1 MTQNVITRHL
11 EMLIRG
17 EATAA
22 YCISIAYESS
32 IRNNMDNPQVVL
44 KVTNCFGCSHLKVI
58 AEAKIVKA
66 RINAENV
73 AELLMFADAHSCALL
88 QEAALKLCLANP
100 VTIWGSEGWDQLK
113 ELPMLLA
120 EHFLG
125 ASPTKFSETNYET
138 MRVTTLCKKLD
149 EKQGLGSRQHS

>member
-1 MTQNVITRHL
+1 
-11 EMLIRG
+11 
-17 EATAA
+17 
-22 YCISIAYESS
+22 
-32 IRNNMDNPQVVL
+32 MDNPQVVL

>member
-1 MTQNVITRHL
+1 
-11 EMLIRG
+11 
-17 EATAA
+17 
-22 YCISIAYESS
+22 
-32 IRNNMDNPQVVL
+32 
-44 KVTNCFGCSHLKVI
+44 LKVI

-66 RINAENV
+66 GINAENA
-73 AELLMFADAHSCALL
+73 AELLVFVDAHSCALL
-88 QEAALKLCLANP
+88 REAALKLCLANP

-138 MRVTTLCKKLD
+138 MQVTTLCKKLD
-149 EKQGLGSRQHS
+149 EKQARTWK